1 MERILNCTLSLGS
14 ISPDTPLFCG
24 MQGEHRATALVMKPD
39 VALLAEI
46 ESKTAAGE
54 KVFCRT
60 DIHTLTG
67 ECIKGE
73 ERDISLISEPFW
85 LTSQMTSSGLDAIAV
100 FHLAVKDGGIET
112 EIYKAQF
119 PLCFEPSPLFCENL
133 QSNREAAVSIKEQ
146 TDEAVRLIDGRLSRA
161 EELIDIKAT
170 ALSKRLTE
178 AANVISRAEK
188 LVEYAEESKELLSSD
203 TEFVFVG
210 GDAAHSVSAEF
221 TVEDSFI
228 PDSTNPVQSKA
239 IAEAITK
246 IKSNVNAEFSNVNV
260 ELSNVNAELS
270 SVNAE
275 LSNVNAELSNVE
287 KKTNKVEAIYDD
299 ATETQYP
306 NVKAVKEYV
315 DRAVDYIEKQGTNG
329 IWTYEKWS
337 SGKAVCYA
345 TVNETLN
352 LDDKYTGEIY
362 HTVANAT
369 FPSNLFIDPPKVW
382 LEILSAGGLFVKSVS
397 SITKDDI
404 GYYIGEF
411 TTSPAN
417 RTLDIM
423 IEAKGRWK

>member
-24 MQGEHRATALVMKPD
+24 MQGEHRATALVMEPD

-146 TDEAVRLIDGRLSRA
+146 TDEAVKLIESRLSRA

-178 AANVISRAEK
+178 AANIISRAEK

-210 GDAAHSVSAEF
+210 GDAAHSVSAEL
-221 TVEDSFI
+221 TVEDSLT
-228 PDSTNPVQSKA
+228 PYSTNPVQSKA

-246 IKSNVNAEFSNVNV
+246 IRADVNDG
-260 ELSNVNAELS
+260 LS

-275 LSNVNAELSNVE
+275 LSNVNAELSDVE

-315 DRAVDYIEKQGTNG
+315 DRAVDYIEKQGING

-345 TVNETLN
+345 TVNQTLSLN
-352 LDDKYTGEIY
+352 DQYTGEIY
-362 HTVANAT
+362 HTYASAT
-369 FPSNLFIDPPKVW
+369 LPTDLFIDAPKVW

-404 GYYIGEF
+404 GYYVGEF
-411 TTSPAN
+411 STSPTN

>member
-1 MERILNCTLSLGS
+1 MERILNCTLALGS

-39 VALLAEI
+39 ETLLAEI

-54 KVFCRT
+54 KIFCRT

-100 FHLAVKDGGIET
+100 FHLMVGDGEGQK

-119 PLCFEPSPLFCENL
+119 PLFFEPSPVFCENA
-133 QSNREAAVSIKEQ
+133 SGNRRETDSIKEQ
-146 TDEAVRLIDGRLSRA
+146 TDEAVKLIESRLSRA

-170 ALSKRLTE
+170 ALSKRLTD
-178 AANVISRAEK
+178 AANIISRAEE

-221 TVEDSFI
+221 TVEDSFT

-239 IAEAITK
+239 IAEVITK
-246 IKSNVNAEFSNVNV
+246 IRADI
-260 ELSNVNAELS
+260 
-270 SVNAE
+270 NAE
-275 LSNVNAELSNVE
+275 LSNVNAKLSNVNTELSTVNAELLNVE

-315 DRAVDYIEKQGTNG
+315 DRVVDYIEKQGTNG
-329 IWTYEKWS
+329 IWSYEKWS

-362 HTVANAT
+362 HTFLSAT
-369 FPSNLFIDPPKVW
+369 LPTDLFIDAPKVW

-404 GYYIGEF
+404 GYYVGEF